1 MTTSI
6 KGFTLTTALKRLQT
20 DIGGTEEV
28 NSGVQ
33 VKPILLLSLLSL
45 LSKSLLSM
53 SLLSI
58 SLLSKSLLSMSLL
71 SMSLLSSLGF
81 LNRREMHFRVGQ
93 LIRPFATFQSSH
105 LPTNPVSHPCI
116 FWPPSLSLLRSS
128 LELLLLLFSY
138 LVCSGSLR
146 SAL

>member
-6 KGFTLTTALKRLQT
+6 KGFTLTTAQDRLQT
-20 DIGGTEEV
+20 DSGGTEEV

-33 VKPILLLSLLSL
+33 VKPILLLSLL
-45 LSKSLLSM
+45 
-53 SLLSI
+53 
-58 SLLSKSLLSMSLL
+58 SLLSMSLL

-93 LIRPFATFQSSH
+93 LIRPFTTFQSSH

-128 LELLLLLFSY
+128 LELLLLLFSD

>member
-6 KGFTLTTALKRLQT
+6 KGFTLTTAQDRLQT
-20 DIGGTEEV
+20 DSGGSEEV

-33 VKPILLLSLLSL
+33 VKPILLLSLLS
-45 LSKSLLSM
+45 M
-53 SLLSI
+53 SLLS
-58 SLLSKSLLSMSLL
+58 KSLL

-93 LIRPFATFQSSH
+93 LIRPFTTFQSSH

-116 FWPPSLSLLRSS
+116 FLATILVAASFKLEVAAAVVLR
-128 LELLLLLFSY
+128 
-138 LVCSGSLR
+138 VCSGSLR

>member
-6 KGFTLTTALKRLQT
+6 KGFTLTTALNRLQT
-20 DIGGTEEV
+20 DSGGSEEV
-28 NSGVQ
+28 NSEQ

-45 LSKSLLSM
+45 LSM
-53 SLLSI
+53 
-58 SLLSKSLLSMSLL
+58 SLLSMSLL

-116 FWPPSLSLLRSS
+116 FLAIILVAASFKLEVAAAVVLRSS
-128 LELLLLLFSY
+128 LFWIF
-138 LVCSGSLR
+138 
-146 SAL
+146 